1 MQLDGRLSRMLHLLI
16 HMDRAKG
23 PVTST
28 DAAEMLHTNPVVV
41 RRTMAGLRDAGLVRS
56 VKGHAGG
63 WTLLK
68 PLDSVTM
75 LDVYH
80 AVGEPRIF
88 AIGLADPAP
97 DCLVEQAVNASMT
110 HALKKAEAMLI
121 AQLGDITLAEIARDF
136 EQRLS
141 GHATQGE
148 FSDAGS
154 MVASP

>member
-16 HMDRAKG
+16 HMDRANG
-23 PVTST
+23 PITSGE
-28 DAAEMLHTNPVVV
+28 AAEMLHTNPVVV

-56 VKGHAGG
+56 IKGHAGG

-75 LDVYH
+75 LDVYN

-97 DCLVEQAVNASMT
+97 ECLVEEAVNASMT
-110 HALKKAEAMLI
+110 NALKRAEAMLI
-121 AQLGDITLAEIARDF
+121 AQLGEVTLAVIAEDF
-136 EQRLS
+136 DRRFSAHCLKQR
-141 GHATQGE
+141 
-148 FSDAGS
+148 
-154 MVASP
+154 